1 MAATYVAPPGAP
13 APVRSRRADLR
24 TPDPADSALM
34 TRRAW
39 WLLALHVLIP
49 GAPQAIAG
57 SRRLGRF
64 ALGVWLTFWIAVL
77 ASVVLGF
84 VLPQLPLT
92 LVLNGIGLTV
102 VQALLV
108 GWGILYL
115 VLTVDT
121 FRLVRVGLVRP
132 IAGAA
137 VPIVLAVALVLTEVV
152 VAQGVSLAGTARDAI
167 SKVFHTSGV
176 ALPSNGRYNV
186 LVLGGD
192 AGAGRSGLRPDSISV
207 ASFDALT
214 GRMVMLGLPRN
225 LGVVPFPADSPM
237 HAKYPHGYGYHDTCN
252 VDVCQLNSIYT
263 EVELKSPQLY
273 PDAKKDGL
281 SPGIEATRDAVEGAL
296 GIPIQYT
303 VLINMDAFSNLID
316 AMGGVVIDV
325 KERLPIGGGVDANGH
340 LTGVKVWI
348 EKGRQRLNGNRAMWY
363 ARSRH
368 STSDYDRMARQR
380 ELENAMIRQLT
391 PATLVSRFGPITRAA
406 AKTVQTDMPQTM
418 LGVFAGL
425 AVKSKGQKATTVEF
439 VPPRV
444 PDPTAPDYA
453 AIHRAV
459 QKALG

>member
-1 MAATYVAPPGAP
+1 MAVTSMAPPRG
-13 APVRSRRADLR
+13 PVPTRSRRAELRDPDLGN
-24 TPDPADSALM
+24 DALM

-39 WLLALHVLIP
+39 WLLALHVVIP

-57 SRRLGRF
+57 NRRLGRF

-77 ASVVLGF
+77 AAVLLWF

-92 LVLNGIGLTV
+92 ILANAIGLTV

-121 FRLVRVGLVRP
+121 FRLVRVRFVQP
-132 IAGAA
+132 IAQAA

-152 VAQGVSLAGTARDAI
+152 VAQGATIAGTARDAVAKI
-167 SKVFHTSGV
+167 FHTGSV
-176 ALPSNGRYNV
+176 SLPADGRYNV

-192 AGAGRSGLRPDSISV
+192 AGAGRVGLRPDSISV
-207 ASFDALT
+207 MSFDALT
-214 GRMVMLGLPRN
+214 GKMVGFGLPRN

-237 HAKYPHGYGYHDTCN
+237 HAKYPNGYGYHDTCN
-252 VDVCQLNSIYT
+252 VDVCELNSIYT
-263 EVELKSPQLY
+263 EVELKSPGLY
-273 PDAKKDGL
+273 PNAKADGL
-281 SPGIEATRDAVEGAL
+281 TPGIEATRDAVEGAL
-296 GIPIQYT
+296 GIHIHYT

-316 AMGGVVIDV
+316 AMGGVVITV

-340 LTGVKVWI
+340 VTGVKVWI

-380 ELENAMIRQLT
+380 ELQTAMLRQLT
-391 PATLVSRFGPITRAA
+391 PAVLVSRFGAITKAA
-406 AKTVQTDMPQTM
+406 AATVHTDMPQAM
-418 LGVFAGL
+418 LGEFAGV
-425 AVKSKGQKATTVEF
+425 AVKSRSQKPVTVQF

-444 PDPTAPDYA
+444 PDPADPDYA

>member
-1 MAATYVAPPGAP
+1 
-13 APVRSRRADLR
+13 
-24 TPDPADSALM
+24 M

-49 GAPQAIAG
+49 GAPQALAG

-64 ALGVWLTFWIAVL
+64 ALGIWLTFWIAVL
-77 ASVVLGF
+77 AAVVLWF

-121 FRLVRVGLVRP
+121 FRLTRMRFLPPAARLV
-132 IAGAA
+132 
-137 VPIVLAVALVLTEVV
+137 VPIVLTVALVLTEVV
-152 VAQGVSLAGTARDAI
+152 VAQGVSLTGTARDAI
-167 SKVFHTSGV
+167 AKIFHTGSV
-176 ALPSNGRYNV
+176 ALPSDGRYNV

-192 AGAGRSGLRPDSISV
+192 AGADRAGLRPDSISV
-207 ASFDALT
+207 MSFDAFT
-214 GRMVMLGLPRN
+214 GRMVGFGLPRN

-252 VDVCQLNSIYT
+252 VDVCELNSIYT

-273 PDAKKDGL
+273 PNAKADGL
-281 SPGIEATRDAVEGAL
+281 TPGIEATRDAVEGAL
-296 GIPIQYT
+296 GIHIHYT
-303 VLINMDAFSNLID
+303 VLINMGAFSDLID

-325 KERLPIGGGVDANGH
+325 KKRLPIGGGVDANGN

-348 EKGRQRLNGNRAMWY
+348 EKGKQRLNGNRAMWY

-368 STSDYDRMARQR
+368 STSDYDRMLRQR
-380 ELENAMIRQLT
+380 ELQNAMIRQLT
-391 PATLVSRFGPITRAA
+391 PAVLVSRFGRITKAA
-406 AKTVQTDMPQTM
+406 ARTVHTDMPQAM
-418 LGVFAGL
+418 VGVFAGL
-425 AVKSKGQKATTVEF
+425 AVKSRGQKAATVQF